1 MASRRTPVTPEDLEQ
16 IIVPSQPQISPDGKT
31 VLFARQHAGPKN
43 TKVSNLWAV
52 PAEGGTP
59 RIMTSGDKGG
69 HGRWSPDGTQ
79 IAFISGRDGG
89 TMQIRLLPSGG
100 GESSALT
107 KLPGGSIA
115 GFSWS
120 PDGRSI
126 AFLWREADPDWTEPA
141 KKARQEA
148 GASPPPRI
156 VTTPWYRLDGDGYFM
171 DRRYVL
177 KVVDVSTGKA
187 RTIWNK
193 DGMGF
198 VSYDWSPDSKTMAI
212 TTVCGRRAEYN
223 WEKTQIRLINVKSGK
238 NVHLDWLP
246 VGPKDTLA
254 WSPDGKWLAYSGRE
268 GADGTYST
276 ENLELWICEPGRR
289 GSARCLSGKTD
300 FCLMAATLGDT
311 AEVSFEASLR
321 WTPDSKAMY
330 VRIGHEGTQQIY
342 RFARRGGAP
351 TALTSGRAI
360 HDPGNLSGDGNV
372 LPLMIDTPTSPPE
385 VFVMDPKQGSKPKR
399 LTNLNGPFL
408 KNRHVARP
416 TSHWIKT
423 PDGTKVQAWMLK
435 PVGKNPRRRPTV
447 LQIHGG
453 PHAQYGYSFFH
464 EFQCQAAK
472 GMVVVYSN
480 PRGSKG
486 YGRDHCAA
494 IRGAWGT
501 ADWVD
506 VRAVIDWMRTRP
518 EVDPNRMAVMGGSY
532 GGYMTN
538 WAMGQTNEFACAITD
553 RCVSNLVSMAG
564 NSDFPEKPDSY
575 FPGNPWN
582 EPEGLWK
589 CSPIRFANKW
599 RTPTLVIH
607 SEGDLRCNIEQAE
620 QVWSALQY
628 RNIPSRF
635 VRYPESTSHGF
646 SRGGPTDLRVHRL
659 NEILDWLD
667 QWIGSG
673 RKKK

>member
-254 WSPDGKWLAYSGRE
+254 WSPDGKWLAYSGR
-268 GADGTYST
+268 
-276 ENLELWICEPGRR
+276 
-289 GSARCLSGKTD
+289 
-300 FCLMAATLGDT
+300 
-311 AEVSFEASLR
+311 
-321 WTPDSKAMY
+321 
-330 VRIGHEGTQQIY
+330 
-342 RFARRGGAP
+342 
-351 TALTSGRAI
+351 
-360 HDPGNLSGDGNV
+360 
-372 LPLMIDTPTSPPE
+372 
-385 VFVMDPKQGSKPKR
+385 
-399 LTNLNGPFL
+399 
-408 KNRHVARP
+408 
-416 TSHWIKT
+416 
-423 PDGTKVQAWMLK
+423 
-435 PVGKNPRRRPTV
+435 
-447 LQIHGG
+447 
-453 PHAQYGYSFFH
+453 
-464 EFQCQAAK
+464 
-472 GMVVVYSN
+472 
-480 PRGSKG
+480 
-486 YGRDHCAA
+486 
-494 IRGAWGT
+494 
-501 ADWVD
+501 
-506 VRAVIDWMRTRP
+506 
-518 EVDPNRMAVMGGSY
+518 
-532 GGYMTN
+532 
-538 WAMGQTNEFACAITD
+538 
-553 RCVSNLVSMAG
+553 
-564 NSDFPEKPDSY
+564 
-575 FPGNPWN
+575 
-582 EPEGLWK
+582 
-589 CSPIRFANKW
+589 
-599 RTPTLVIH
+599 
-607 SEGDLRCNIEQAE
+607 
-620 QVWSALQY
+620 
-628 RNIPSRF
+628 
-635 VRYPESTSHGF
+635 
-646 SRGGPTDLRVHRL
+646 
-659 NEILDWLD
+659 
-667 QWIGSG
+667 
-673 RKKK
+673 